1 MYSVGSQTLLLQWSP
16 SGWQPCVL
24 CVWMLVNEVL
34 LLCTFFPLSIEC
46 VSNKASQLLG
56 NLTAFQMKK
65 CKLIYLCV
73 ASFCKA
79 LGHEMTWQSKVFGLT
94 IVQPSLCLK
103 QSISSSSVWDQWQI
117 WRMGNAVLLRAPS
130 FISNG
135 SSDWEISYS
144 VAFDD
149 AFGLLV
155 QWFFL

>member
-1 MYSVGSQTLLLQWSP
+1 MYSVGSQTLLLQWPPLCKCFSKARVASDLKTKP
-16 SGWQPCVL
+16 KNNSSGSGWQPCVL

-79 LGHEMTWQSKVFGLT
+79 LGHEMTWQPEVFGLT

-117 WRMGNAVLLRAPS
+117 WRLGNAVLLRAPI
-130 FISNG
+130 F
-135 SSDWEISYS
+135 Y
-144 VAFDD
+144 F
-149 AFGLLV
+149 
-155 QWFFL
+155 